1 LGGELRL
8 RFGQTL
14 RLREQGLPNLEGGPA
29 DSKRI
34 ERIRI
39 RARAAGHICE
49 ARGLDWSV
57 IFVDNHGVD
66 RLRAPRSD
74 ALRIPGNGGSDAA
87 RDLLGPKVPCDIAH
101 VKRAGQALFP
111 ENFYTVAMS
120 FWHDEAAF
128 GIVEYGLILALVAM
142 VAIGALLVL
151 GTTISSSL
159 GNDSAT
165 GGSVTGP

>member
-1 LGGELRL
+1 
-8 RFGQTL
+8 
-14 RLREQGLPNLEGGPA
+14 
-29 DSKRI
+29 
-34 ERIRI
+34 
-39 RARAAGHICE
+39 
-49 ARGLDWSV
+49 
-57 IFVDNHGVD
+57 
-66 RLRAPRSD
+66 
-74 ALRIPGNGGSDAA
+74 
-87 RDLLGPKVPCDIAH
+87 
-101 VKRAGQALFP
+101 
-111 ENFYTVAMS
+111 MS